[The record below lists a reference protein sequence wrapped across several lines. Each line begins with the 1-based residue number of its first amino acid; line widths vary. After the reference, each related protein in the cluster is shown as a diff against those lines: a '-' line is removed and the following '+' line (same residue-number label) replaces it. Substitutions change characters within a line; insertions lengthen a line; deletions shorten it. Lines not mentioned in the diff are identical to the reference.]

1 MKKPKI
7 SIICA
12 LAENR
17 AIGRNNQLLWHISE
31 DLRHFKTLTQGHV
44 IMMGQKTYE
53 SIGKPLPNRV
63 TLVLSNDET
72 FAPEGVEVVRS
83 LEEAL
88 DRAGELEKEEMFICG
103 GGMVYRQTIDL
114 ADKLYLTVVKTS
126 CEADTFFPEYDRF
139 TKIVSTRE
147 GSEGKY
153 CYTFI
158 ELEKE

>member
-44 IMMGQKTYE
+44 IIMGQKTYE